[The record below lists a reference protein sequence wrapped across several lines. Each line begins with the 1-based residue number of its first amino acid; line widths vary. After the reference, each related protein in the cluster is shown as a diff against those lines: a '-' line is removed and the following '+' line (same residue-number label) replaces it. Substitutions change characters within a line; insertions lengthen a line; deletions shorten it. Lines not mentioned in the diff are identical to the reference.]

1 MEMVKEFTNREIVE
15 RLNGL
20 AAVLDSEQ
28 RYDAKLVFS
37 ITKNINAF
45 QEAYKPYEQTLNRI
59 RGTHDEETENE
70 EMDREIKELQSEKV
84 EVDLRVVPFSSL
96 EQYKFTIQEM
106 LALSDMILEQ
116 EDTAE

>member
-1 MEMVKEFTNREIVE
+1 MIKEFTNREIVE
-15 RLNGL
+15 QLNGL

-37 ITKNINAF
+37 ISKNINAF

-59 RGTHDEETENE
+59 RGRHDEGAESK
-70 EMDREIKELQSEKV
+70 EMDKEIKELQEEKV
-84 EVDLRVVPFSSL
+84 EVDLRMIPFSSL

-106 LALSDMILEQ
+106 LALSGMILEQ
-116 EDTAE
+116 EDTVK